1 MARAEKRSPPA
12 AVHNRFMDESRWKAV
27 DEYVDGLLVQE
38 DDALH
43 AAVRASEAAGLPPI
57 AVSPAHG
64 KLLYLLARA
73 QKAARILEIGTLGG
87 YSTIWL
93 ARGLAPNGRVTTL
106 ELDRKH
112 ADVARSNLERAGV
125 SDRVEIHIGRAI
137 KTLTTLAPQPPFDL
151 VFIDAD
157 KPSTPAYFE
166 WALRL
171 SRPGTLI
178 LVDNVVRRGALAD
191 ADTDD
196 ESARA
201 MQRLN
206 ELVAAESRV
215 SATLIQTVGV
225 KGYDGFL
232 IALVE

>member
-1 MARAEKRSPPA
+1 
-12 AVHNRFMDESRWKAV
+12 MDESRWNAV
-27 DEYVDGLLVQE
+27 DEYVNGLLIQE

-43 AAVRASEAAGLPPI
+43 EALRASEAAGLPSI

-64 KLLYLLARA
+64 KFLYLLARV
-73 QKAARILEIGTLGG
+73 QKATRILEIGTLGG

-106 ELDRKH
+106 ELHPKH

-125 SDRVEIHIGRAI
+125 SDRVEIHVGRAI
-137 KTLTTLAPQPPFDL
+137 DTLPKLAPPFDL

-157 KPSTPAYFE
+157 KPSTPSYFE

-201 MQRLN
+201 MQRLS
-206 ELVAAESRV
+206 ELVSAESRV

-225 KGYDGFL
+225 KGYDGFM
-232 IALVE
+232 IALREP

>member
-1 MARAEKRSPPA
+1 
-12 AVHNRFMDESRWKAV
+12 MDESRWNSV
-27 DEYVDGLLVQE
+27 DEYVNGLLVQE

-43 AAVRASEAAGLPPI
+43 EAAQASEAAGLPPI

-64 KLLYLLARA
+64 KLLYLLARVQRA
-73 QKAARILEIGTLGG
+73 TRILEIGTLGG
-87 YSTIWL
+87 YSTTWL

-106 ELDRKH
+106 ELHPKH

-125 SDRVEIHIGRAI
+125 SDRVEIHVGRAI
-137 KTLTTLAPQPPFDL
+137 DTLPKLAPPFDL

-157 KPSTPAYFE
+157 KPSTPSYFE

-191 ADTDD
+191 PDTDD

-206 ELVAAESRV
+206 ELVAAEPRV

-225 KGYDGFL
+225 KGYDGFM
-232 IALVE
+232 IALVG

>member
-1 MARAEKRSPPA
+1 
-12 AVHNRFMDESRWKAV
+12 MDESRWNAV
-27 DEYVDGLLVQE
+27 DEYVNGLLVQE

-43 AAVRASEAAGLPPI
+43 EAVRASEAAGLPPI

-64 KLLYLLARA
+64 KFLYLLARVQRA
-73 QKAARILEIGTLGG
+73 TRILEIGTLGG

-106 ELDRKH
+106 ELHPKH
-112 ADVARSNLERAGV
+112 ADVA
-125 SDRVEIHIGRAI
+125 
-137 KTLTTLAPQPPFDL
+137 

-157 KPSTPAYFE
+157 KPSTPSYFE
-166 WALRL
+166 WAVRL

-178 LVDNVVRRGALAD
+178 LLDNVVRRGALAD

-206 ELVAAESRV
+206 ELVSAESRV

-225 KGYDGFL
+225 KGYDGFM
-232 IALVE
+232 IALREP